1 MITRIVL
8 TSISIYQYCLSTLTG
23 SRCRFYPSC
32 SQYTKEAIEAHG
44 LGKGLLLGSR
54 RITRCH
60 PWHEGGY
67 DPVPETTVTADSP
80 KTPSRN

>member
-1 MITRIVL
+1 MNRLVIKLISFYQVG
-8 TSISIYQYCLSTLTG
+8 ISIFFG

-32 SQYTKEAIEAHG
+32 SQYTKEAIQLHG
-44 LGKGLLLGSR
+44 LGKGIALGTR

-67 DPVPETTVTADSP
+67 DPVPGSTPGEQETVTG
-80 KTPSRN
+80 K

>member
-8 TSISIYQYCLSTLTG
+8 KLISVYQVSLSFLLG

-32 SQYTKEAIEAHG
+32 SQYTKEAIQIHG
-44 LGKGLLLGSR
+44 LAKGIYMGFR
-54 RITRCH
+54 RIACCH

-67 DPVPETTVTADSP
+67 DPVPGS
-80 KTPSRN
+80 TPGEQDKATGK